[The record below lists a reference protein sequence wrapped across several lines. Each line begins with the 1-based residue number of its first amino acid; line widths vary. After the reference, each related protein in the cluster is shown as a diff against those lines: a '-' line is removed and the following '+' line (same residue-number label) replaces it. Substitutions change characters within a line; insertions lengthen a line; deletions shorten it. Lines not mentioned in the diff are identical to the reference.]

1 MIERFSVSLMTGI
14 LVTFSLL
21 WVMQVLIAT
30 GKKALVEESMF
41 DLGDFIMV
49 KQEEIVNKDE
59 NEPEPPPEVE
69 EAPPDLPPVMQDSL
83 DTSQTLNIST
93 RGNRIG
99 IDLAQGGAWIGEG
112 DYLPIVKIN
121 PIYPRRAQTRGL
133 EGQCLMVFTVTTDGS
148 TKDVKVVECTSSL
161 FERASV
167 NAVLKWKYKPRVQNG
182 KPVEVPGV
190 QHIITFEM
198 ED

>member
-1 MIERFSVSLMTGI
+1 MIQRFSVSLMTGI

-69 EAPPDLPPVMQDSL
+69 EAPPDLPPVMQD
-83 DTSQTLNIST
+83 
-93 RGNRIG
+93 
-99 IDLAQGGAWIGEG
+99 
-112 DYLPIVKIN
+112 
-121 PIYPRRAQTRGL
+121 
-133 EGQCLMVFTVTTDGS
+133 
-148 TKDVKVVECTSSL
+148 
-161 FERASV
+161 
-167 NAVLKWKYKPRVQNG
+167 
-182 KPVEVPGV
+182 
-190 QHIITFEM
+190 
-198 ED
+198 